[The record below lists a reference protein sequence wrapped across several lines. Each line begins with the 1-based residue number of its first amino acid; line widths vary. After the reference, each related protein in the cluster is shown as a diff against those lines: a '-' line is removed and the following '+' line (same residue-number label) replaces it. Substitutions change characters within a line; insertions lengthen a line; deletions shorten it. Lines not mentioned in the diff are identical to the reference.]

1 MATLP
6 LRTTLHAGR
15 RNGYRNS
22 LEELLE
28 VFAVEP
34 SALLV
39 GFPQLACLVDI
50 DIASLLCG
58 RLREVLAFSEA
69 VDFGDEDPSLVGQV
83 LRTKELELGCGLDL
97 LGMHVVHL
105 GIVAEIVRAAPP
117 GDFQGFGTRL
127 VEC

>member
-39 GFPQLACLVDI
+39 GLPQIACLVDI
-50 DIASLLCG
+50 DIASLL
-58 RLREVLAFSEA
+58 
-69 VDFGDEDPSLVGQV
+69 
-83 LRTKELELGCGLDL
+83 
-97 LGMHVVHL
+97 
-105 GIVAEIVRAAPP
+105 
-117 GDFQGFGTRL
+117 
-127 VEC
+127 